1 MRLVEKLVICL
12 FTLFMVCCQHQTM
25 NKVNDKSDTES
36 ENDTVSYNEN
46 WIPYAALKKN
56 FGNKISNMKYMDS
69 IYGKPIE
76 IQTYAVRYGKVGD
89 IGYEIDGVSDKIS
102 NIPKCELKTYI
113 WKVDSVRMLIMYYIL
128 RDNNLIPIWGYQ
140 YNPDTINVE

>member
-12 FTLFMVCCQHQTM
+12 FTLFMVYCQHQTM

-76 IQTYAVRYGKVGD
+76 IQTNAVRYGKVGD

-113 WKVDSVRMLIMYYIL
+113 WNVDSVRMLIMYYIL

-140 YNPDTINVE
+140 YNPATINVE